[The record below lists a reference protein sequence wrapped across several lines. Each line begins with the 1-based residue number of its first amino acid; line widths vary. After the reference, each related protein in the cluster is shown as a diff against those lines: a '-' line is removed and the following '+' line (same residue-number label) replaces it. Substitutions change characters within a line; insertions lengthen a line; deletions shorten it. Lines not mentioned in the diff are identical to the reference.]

1 MVISNE
7 ISSIDDGNMV
17 LSIYN
22 DFCDIYITIFY
33 YIIKLKLKVK

>member
-7 ISSIDDGNMV
+7 ISNIDDGNMV

-22 DFCDIYITIFY
+22 FFVGYISPNL
-33 YIIKLKLKVK
+33 II